1 MAHGLSF
8 EMVVNVFYFCFCF
21 HHALNLFPK
30 MQIVQDFHL
39 VLFVLGL
46 VVIDVIIL
54 AVYFV
59 VEVARDNLRPSITR
73 NKENPLKISGV
84 SVSNV

>member
-1 MAHGLSF
+1 
-8 EMVVNVFYFCFCF
+8 
-21 HHALNLFPK
+21 
-30 MQIVQDFHL
+30 MQKVQDFYL

-46 VVIDVIIL
+46 VVIDVTIL
-54 AVYFV
+54 AVYFA
-59 VEVARDNLRPSITR
+59 VEVARDNLRPTITR